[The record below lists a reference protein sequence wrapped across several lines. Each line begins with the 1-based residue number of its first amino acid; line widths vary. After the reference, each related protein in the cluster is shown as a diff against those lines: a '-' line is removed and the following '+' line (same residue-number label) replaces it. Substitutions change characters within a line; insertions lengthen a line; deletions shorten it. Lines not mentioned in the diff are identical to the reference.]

1 MNVVYIVYVVYVV
14 GTGFTQLSQEKQA
27 LKPHGNPPI
36 PLLRS
41 RYQRSQRTQR
51 SFLNPPSEPL
61 WRMAVGP
68 TALRASRDRETRN
81 RPGAAGN
88 AVDQN
93 RLNLA
98 ERGRPAYTGVGIG
111 ESKRKSRFRA

>member
-1 MNVVYIVYVVYVV
+1 MNVVYVVYI
-14 GTGFTQLSQEKQA
+14 TQRGFASLTQENQGPK
-27 LKPHGNPPI
+27 KPGNAQV
-36 PLLRS
+36 LFLYT